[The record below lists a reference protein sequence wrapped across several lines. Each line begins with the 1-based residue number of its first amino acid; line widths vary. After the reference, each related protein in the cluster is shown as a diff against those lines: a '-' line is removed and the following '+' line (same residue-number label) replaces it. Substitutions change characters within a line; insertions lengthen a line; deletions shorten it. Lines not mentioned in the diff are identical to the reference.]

1 VMSVMM
7 LLTGLL
13 TPPVGLL
20 SFVTSSAT
28 GISLEQV
35 YRGVTPFWMTLI
47 LANVLVILFPD
58 VALFLPHLMQR

>member
-1 VMSVMM
+1 M

-28 GISLEQV
+28 GVSLEKV
-35 YRGVTPFWMTLI
+35 CRGVTPFWMTLI
-47 LANVLVILFPD
+47 VANGLVIAFPDIALFP
-58 VALFLPHLMQR
+58 PRLMRA